1 MMLHAALEA
10 EAVVAHS
17 CSHDVLH
24 ALSMIR
30 QQHILRRFLLRL
42 LMKDQLPQ
50 EGVVEAAAAAEE
62 GRRSSWLPF
71 ALSLASGDWK
81 NGRDILSGLIGIRF
95 YRDSYRTKRTARAKS
110 RVCSPRGN
118 GIEPRTNR

>member
-1 MMLHAALEA
+1 MLHAALEA

-30 QQHILRRFLLRL
+30 QQHILRRFLLRRL
-42 LMKDQLPQ
+42 TIQLPQ
-50 EGVVEAAAAAEE
+50 EGVVEAAAGEIQRALMNMTRLVSAEEVVEEAAAAAEEEE

-71 ALSLASGDWK
+71 ALARPAGK
-81 NGRDILSGLIGIRF
+81 MAEIF
-95 YRDSYRTKRTARAKS
+95 YRD
-110 RVCSPRGN
+110 
-118 GIEPRTNR
+118 

>member
-30 QQHILRRFLLRL
+30 QQHILRRFLLRR

-50 EGVVEAAAAAEE
+50 EGVVEAAGEQQQRQASRKILPCLLVSEEEEVVEAAAAEEE

-71 ALSLASGDWK
+71 ALALGSAAGK
-81 NGRDILSGLIGIRF
+81 MAEKF
-95 YRDSYRTKRTARAKS
+95 YRD
-110 RVCSPRGN
+110 
-118 GIEPRTNR
+118 